1 MRRLQ
6 KAIFQSWKKKL
17 GEIDEADELR
27 VSLLT
32 GIDKRNP
39 FSYRVVI
46 GTDVDLQ
53 RGKSTRISTVAR
65 VNQMYPKSS
74 QNLDGFLERFNR
86 FKQYIIAP
94 GRYISESDAPV
105 FFPEFG
111 IVKGKLYHRP
121 VWQIGEN
128 DQDLCGL
135 EPDDQPI
142 VPEGV
147 TDAPVFKALEQLRLF
162 ESKRQD

>member
-1 MRRLQ
+1 MESDRFAWPRDLVDVPPLLALCFENEEAA

-17 GEIDEADELR
+17 GATDEADELR

-32 GIDKRNP
+32 GIDKRDP

-74 QNLDGFLERFNR
+74 RNLGSFLERFNR
-86 FKQYIIAP
+86 FRRYIIAP

-105 FFPEFG
+105 FFPS
-111 IVKGKLYHRP
+111 
-121 VWQIGEN
+121 
-128 DQDLCGL
+128 L
-135 EPDDQPI
+135 E
-142 VPEGV
+142 
-147 TDAPVFKALEQLRLF
+147 
-162 ESKRQD
+162 